1 MTSSRLKKNLILWL
15 QCFVVAMGLIRL
27 VGDTFRIKTLDQI
40 GFASGFSPLPLVFSD
55 RQGDEDFAHLIKI
68 DYQTKSG
75 LKKSTVFDQKFY
87 SNIEGP
93 LNLVGTYSVAIA
105 YFPRFPEMLWKPAL
119 TYGFCHQGTLARAMN
134 ETENISSVEINIHH
148 LEKSSGHWKESFT
161 CAP

>member
-1 MTSSRLKKNLILWL
+1 MTSSRFKKNLILWL

-40 GFASGFSPLPLVFSD
+40 EFASGFSPLPLVFSD
-55 RQGDEDFAHLIKI
+55 RQGVEDFAHLIKV

-105 YFPRFPEMLWKPAL
+105 YFPRFPEMLWKL
-119 TYGFCHQGTLARAMN
+119 SL
-134 ETENISSVEINIHH
+134 IHI
-148 LEKSSGHWKESFT
+148 
-161 CAP
+161 